1 MFNWEPPEFRLIK
14 DDEVVCY
21 AFAIANFPIILDK
34 KVKKFMKYIEG
45 LDGFQGFYPH
55 YPHGTLLIFNTENN
69 AKAARNLVRNYR
81 GYTGG
86 VGDNIGE
93 VYINKKYL
101 RG

>member
-1 MFNWEPPEFRLIK
+1 MFNWEPPEIRPVK

-21 AFAIANFPIILDK
+21 AFAIANLPIIPDR
-34 KVKKFMKYIEG
+34 KVKNFLKYISGLEG
-45 LDGFQGFYPH
+45 YQGLYPH
-55 YPHGTLLIFNTENN
+55 YPDGTLLIFNTENN